1 MPAVYAFAIIL
12 SLFALGEIIATKTKA
27 MISTVFVIVVLLMV
41 GFWLGL
47 PANIIGYAQITGIAL
62 ILASATII
70 SVGSSFDFKTLFIQ
84 WKTVIIA
91 LGSALAGVLL
101 IWLIGPFFLGRYT
114 AFAAGSIFA
123 GTQAAIMMFTEAFNQ
138 HGLYDLV
145 PFLILVFATDNLV
158 GIPVCSFVLRR
169 EARRFINNPAAV
181 AKYAHATT
189 AITGATPVVTQKRR
203 LVTVPEILNKPSGIF
218 LRIVLVSALSWWV
231 SDLTGGRLHFLVAS
245 LILGVVFGELGFLP
259 NDALSKTQS
268 YLIIT
273 FIITVFI
280 FGALSETTP
289 TMLLQLIGP
298 LAFTLGAGFA
308 GVLIASVIL
317 GKLLHVSSWLAIGMG
332 VSCSFGMPT
341 TFIIPKEVAAEF
353 GRTPVESQAIENYL
367 IPNMVTAGFVS
378 VTIASVFIAQFAL
391 LYLFN

>member
-12 SLFALGEIIATKTKA
+12 CLFAIGEIIATKTKA
-27 MISTVFVIVVLLMV
+27 MVSTVFVVIVLLMI

-47 PANIIGYAQITGIAL
+47 PANIIGYAQISGIAL
-62 ILASATII
+62 IMASATII
-70 SVGSSFDFKTLFIQ
+70 SVGSSFNFKTLLVQ

-101 IWLIGPFFLGRYT
+101 IWFVGQLFLGRYT

-123 GTQAAIMMFTEAFNQ
+123 GTQAAIMMFTEAFTE
-138 HGLYDLV
+138 HGMLDLI

-158 GIPVCSFVLRR
+158 GIPVCSYVLRR
-169 EARRFINNPAAV
+169 EARRFIADPAAV
-181 AKYAHATT
+181 EQYAQSSAEQ
-189 AITGATPVVTQKRR
+189 TQASRKLLRI
-203 LVTVPEILNKPSGIF
+203 PEFLNKPSGIF

-245 LILGVVFGELGFLP
+245 LILGVIFGELGFLP
-259 NDALSKTQS
+259 NDALNRTQS
-268 YLIIT
+268 YLIVT

-280 FGALSETTP
+280 FGALSDTTP
-289 TMLLQLIGP
+289 RMILNMIGP
-298 LAFTLGAGFA
+298 LLFTLGAGFA
-308 GVLIASVIL
+308 GVLIAAVIL
-317 GKLLHVSSWLAIGMG
+317 GKLLHVSPWLAIGMG

-353 GRTPVESQAIENYL
+353 GRTPQESQAIENYM

-391 LYLFN
+391 LYLFG